1 MLSHSRPCSSASA
14 SPVRSTRSRVSGTR
28 GAGASAGTAGIAGMV
43 PAPSFA
49 CVCGEPLTILRC
61 KPTLRRKATLVS
73 PQHPLHRRSP
83 TVTTLTASGP
93 TATTTSTPTA
103 STPATTPATS
113 TPATSD
119 RPPPPPRPAAA
130 PPPPPAP
137 PPPAPP
143 PGAPPPAP
151 ARPTAA
157 DTLHAA
163 ASAAPGDARS
173 GLSDRATAAWVGA
186 LFLVA
191 TVAFGTAD
199 ALIGGVLSQPGYLD
213 SASEHRGALGAG
225 AVLAFVQGVAI
236 VGIAVLMYPILR
248 RHHEQ
253 RLGMTYLAFR
263 VGEFAATLAYV
274 AVPLVVLQLAGG
286 LRDGT
291 VVGGTARQLEAM
303 FTAQHGVTIV
313 MIYLV
318 TSFGGSALSIALF
331 RTRLI
336 PRAIAVLGVI
346 GYPVLLAGAV
356 LAVFGV
362 GDVSHGAGIAALVP
376 GG

>member
-1 MLSHSRPCSSASA
+1 
-14 SPVRSTRSRVSGTR
+14 
-28 GAGASAGTAGIAGMV
+28 
-43 PAPSFA
+43 
-49 CVCGEPLTILRC
+49 
-61 KPTLRRKATLVS
+61 
-73 PQHPLHRRSP
+73 
-83 TVTTLTASGP
+83 VTTLTASGP

-119 RPPPPPRPAAA
+119 
-130 PPPPPAP
+130 
-137 PPPAPP
+137 
-143 PGAPPPAP
+143 
-151 ARPTAA
+151 PTAA

-199 ALIGGVLSQPGYLD
+199 ALIGGVLSQPGYLG

-248 RHHEQ
+248 RHQEQ

-274 AVPLVVLQLAGG
+274 AVPLVVLQLARG

-291 VVGGTARQLEAM
+291 VAGATARQLEAM

-331 RTRLI
+331 RTRLV

-362 GDVSHGAGIAALVP
+362 GDVSHGAGMAALVP
-376 GG
+376 GGLFELLMPLWLLARGFRTSVRD